1 MHAYLVGDSSGEVHS
16 MKLSPNLRKQSR
28 EVKIALAA
36 KDLKKAGE
44 LEIKKLANIL
54 GQVRD
59 QQSATDLME

>member
-1 MHAYLVGDSSGEVHS
+1 MHNLVGDSSGEVHS
-16 MKLSPNLRKQSR
+16 LKLSPNLRKQSR
-28 EVKIALAA
+28 EVKLALAA

-44 LEIKKLANIL
+44 LEVKKLAAIL

>member
-1 MHAYLVGDSSGEVHS
+1 